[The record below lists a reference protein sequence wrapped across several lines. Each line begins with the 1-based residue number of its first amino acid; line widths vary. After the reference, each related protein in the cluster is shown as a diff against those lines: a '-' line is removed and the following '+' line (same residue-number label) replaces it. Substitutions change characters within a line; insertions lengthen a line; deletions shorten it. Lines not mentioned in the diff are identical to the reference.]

1 MIIQHILFPSRAF
14 DPVPEAYVR
23 VNGETNY
30 GADIAELV
38 MSAGAEAD
46 FDTYFNGFSVEKW
59 RKYTRL
65 GCVCLHL
72 ELEGEFTVVIY
83 NEYRLAGNNV
93 RHEIKKTAFCGSAAE
108 GTASLDIAV
117 PERPDR
123 GIYSFS
129 LVCTGESGVFRGGY
143 FYTAQEDTFPSP
155 CFAIDICTYRRE
167 KFVKRNMDLLR
178 DKVFAA
184 DSPLKD
190 AFEVF
195 ISDNG
200 KSLDLKSDYGGK
212 VHVYPNKNAG
222 GAGGFG
228 RGMIEILC
236 SPDYEK
242 FTHVIMMDDDI
253 VFNFEAL
260 YRTYMMAKL
269 IKPEYKNAFIGGA
282 MLCLNEPAVQSEAL
296 DRWDVTGN
304 KPLKYRYDITNLSYV
319 LKNEIEDK
327 GNHFGWWY
335 CAMPIGVVKS
345 NNLPLPIFI
354 KRDDIEYG
362 IRNGRTFITLNGICV
377 LHEAFGNKRQG
388 YLEYYYWRNMCILNA
403 IHFPSYTKEKLK
415 RQLFKL
421 VATHIARYRYDDAN
435 LALAGVEDFLRGIDW
450 LKTTDVEDLN
460 AYVMNYTYKAVPV
473 QEISP
478 AFLHGQYEKCLSAAP
493 AIKANVMKK
502 PGRSLFRKVIYGWLL
517 PAKGTRY
524 VRMNDPELFYFY
536 RTKRIINYDE
546 SNGTAFVTYKSWRE
560 LFNLLRNFR
569 RICRLINKK
578 FDAVRG
584 EYKARAKEITG
595 LGFWVSYLGLDGT
608 GFAKR
613 DFAADSVVVSS
624 KALRERQRDKKLKK
638 RDAKHLR
645 RVRLYRFV
653 QAFLAAVMPLKR
665 NRVCFC
671 IHQRKGYACNL
682 KYVCEELLK
691 QYGGKAEAVWI
702 TKYPATCSALK
713 AKGIKVVEYGT
724 FEHWYY
730 QFTSKVVVVNDAF
743 PESVLLRPRQ
753 FTVNT
758 WHASMN
764 YKRIG
769 PDSVKFRNEP
779 AKKVFT
785 IRNKQPKMY
794 VSGSAYFTEDTS
806 RSFGFDKKV
815 FVPFGMPR
823 NDIFFRDPA
832 PVTQKVKKRYALP
845 SGCKLVLYAPTFRDG
860 YKEDIFGIDFGRLTE
875 ALRRRF
881 GGEWKVLYRKHY
893 FVNAKDVILDRNTY
907 DVSDYDDMNELLVA
921 ADVLISD
928 YSSCLW
934 DFSITKRP
942 SFVYATDID
951 KYHSDDRDFS
961 YPLEK
966 WPYPIARNNDELEAA
981 ILSFDTADYAA
992 KVEEHHRDGG
1002 IYDDGHASER
1012 VADVIAKQLKLK

>member
-83 NEYRLAGNNV
+83 NEYRLANKNV
-93 RHEIKKTAFCGSAAE
+93 REEIDRVNFSGGRAE
-108 GTASLDIAV
+108 GNVALDIAL
-117 PERPDR
+117 PERSDR
-123 GIYSFS
+123 GIYGFT
-129 LVCTGESGVFRGGY
+129 LICRGESGVFRGGW
-143 FYTAQEDTFPSP
+143 FYTRQEDTFPSP

-178 DKVFAA
+178 DEVFCEG
-184 DSPLKD
+184 SPLKD

-242 FTHVIMMDDDI
+242 FTHIIMMDDDI
-253 VFNFEAL
+253 VFNFETL

-269 IKPEYKNAFIGGA
+269 LRPEYKNAFIGGS
-282 MLCLNEPAVQSEAL
+282 MLCLDKPAIQSEAL
-296 DRWDVTGN
+296 DRWDVTGHS
-304 KPLKYRYDITNLSYV
+304 PVKYRYDITDLSYV

-327 GNHFGWWY
+327 GNYFGWWY
-335 CAMPIGVVKS
+335 CVMPIGVVKS
-345 NNLPLPIFI
+345 NNLPLPLFI

-362 IRNGRTFITLNGICV
+362 IRNGRTFINLNGLCV
-377 LHEAFGNKRQG
+377 LHESFGNKRNG
-388 YLEYYYWRNMCILNA
+388 YLEYYYWRNICILNA
-403 IHFPSYTKEKLK
+403 LHFPSYTKEKLK

-450 LKTTDVEDLN
+450 LKTTDAEELN
-460 AYVMNYTYKAVPV
+460 DYVMNYTYRAVPV
-473 QEISP
+473 QEIPP
-478 AFLHGQYEKCLSAAP
+478 AFAHGQYEKCLSAGP
-493 AIKANVMKK
+493 AIRDRVMKK
-502 PGRSLFRKVIYGWLL
+502 PGKSLFRKVIYGWLL

-524 VRMNDPELFYFY
+524 VRMNDPELYFFY
-536 RTKRIINYDE
+536 RVKRIINYDE
-546 SNGTAFVTYKSWRE
+546 SSGTAFVTYKSWRE

-569 RICRLINKK
+569 RVCKLINKK
-578 FDAVRG
+578 YDAVRL
-584 EYKARAKEITG
+584 EYKARAREITG
-595 LGFWVSYLGLDGT
+595 LGFWVKYLGMDGSEP
-608 GFAKR
+608 AKR
-613 DFAADSVVVSS
+613 DFASESVVLSS
-624 KALRERQRDKKLKK
+624 KALREKRRNAALRKL
-638 RDAKHLR
+638 DAKHLR
-645 RVRLYRFV
+645 RVRLYRFI
-653 QAFLAAVMPLKR
+653 QAFLTVVMPIKR
-665 NRVCFC
+665 NRVCFYL
-671 IHQRKGYACNL
+671 HQRKGYTCNL
-682 KYVCEELLK
+682 KYITEQLLK
-691 QYGGKAEAVWI
+691 EYGNRAEIVWI
-702 TKYPATCSALK
+702 TKYPATCSSLVK
-713 AKGIKVVEYGT
+713 RGIRVVKYGT
-724 FEHWYY
+724 FAHWYY

-743 PESVLLRPRQ
+743 PESVLLRRRQ
-753 FTVNT
+753 FTINT

-764 YKRIG
+764 YKKIG
-769 PDSVKFRNEP
+769 PASVKFVNDIAR
-779 AKKVFT
+779 KVFM
-785 IRNKQPKMY
+785 IRNKQPQMY

-1012 VADVIAKQLKLK
+1012 VADVIVKQLKLK